1 MTGASLELS
10 TASCDKFMH
19 AIQQS
24 CHGQLVATLRRK
36 AWLPL
41 AILAWAVAV
50 GISWKMIL
58 EYGLKSEPASPDATS
73 LRWPSDTNL
82 VIVPNRPTVVFF
94 VHPKCPCT
102 RASLAELE
110 RLWVLRDAR
119 ANHSPQLIVVVT
131 IPPKATS
138 DWLTTRTVER
148 ASNLPG
154 ATLAIDPEGRVAQR
168 FGASTSGA
176 VMWFDAAGEC
186 RYAGGLT
193 ASRGHEGDNL
203 GRSSLERL
211 LRGATQPVSSIPAL
225 GCKLCLPK

>member
-1 MTGASLELS
+1 
-10 TASCDKFMH
+10 MH

-24 CHGQLVATLRRK
+24 SHWHLVGALRRK
-36 AWLPL
+36 LWLPL
-41 AILAWAVAV
+41 AILAWAGAV
-50 GISWKMIL
+50 GISWRMIL
-58 EYGLKSEPASPDATS
+58 DYGLKGEQVRPEATS
-73 LRWPSDTNL
+73 LQWPSDTSL
-82 VIVPNRPTVVFF
+82 AIAPSRPTVLFF

-110 RLWVLRDAR
+110 RLWVLRDAV

-131 IPPKATS
+131 VPPGASS

-148 ASNLPG
+148 ASNLSG
-154 ATLAIDPEGRVAQR
+154 ATLAIDPEGREAQR
-168 FGASTSGA
+168 FGASTSGT

-203 GRSSLERL
+203 GRASLERL
-211 LRGATQPVSSIPAL
+211 LCGATKPVGSIPAL
-225 GCKLCLPK
+225 GCKLCLPE